1 MAESKGAPVQGQ
13 NSLEHEQ
20 TPAPA
25 HDGAELQSKD
35 GASVAVELPPG
46 ALSELRVVAV
56 GASAGGLAAL
66 ERFFTALPPDP
77 GAAFVVIQHL
87 SPDYPSHMQEL
98 LARHTEMPVQVAQ
111 HNELLL
117 PDRCY
122 LIPPG
127 KMLTQK
133 DGRLVLEARGD
144 APLHQPIDQFFRS
157 IAGFRSRAAAV
168 VLTGT
173 GSDGSRGAT
182 SIGQLGGAVFVQDP
196 SEAEFPG
203 MPNSTLEAVQ
213 ADLIGDP
220 ATLALGVYWWV
231 RQPADAAAQGQGEK
245 LTSYQAIL
253 DHLSKASGIEFTLY
267 KQGTILRRLER
278 RMARRGVL
286 DLVEYHSILLSD
298 KDELPAL
305 LDDLLIGVTS
315 FFRDQRVFEHLRADV
330 IPTLVSKRL
339 LEPEI
344 RIWVA
349 GCATGEE
356 AYGLAML
363 LHEAT
368 SARNY
373 HGRLRVFATDVHREA
388 LDTAATGVYALD
400 ELTSIP
406 ADLFDRYVSKTSSST
421 ARITPELRKIVV
433 FAPHNVLADPAFTRI
448 DLISCRNLLIYF
460 DTKAQEEALST
471 FLNALNADG
480 LLLLGSSEGLGSFH
494 EDFAT
499 VDARMKLFRK
509 IRGMSAIGKRQQ
521 LYVRKDVL
529 PPFPMRRRAARPEA
543 TEFDAR
549 LVAVYDLIAE
559 QCGVSGILLDEQCR
573 LVHVFGEAARLLRIP
588 SGRQS
593 EDAILLLPSTMQET
607 ARTLVK
613 RALLAK
619 QVCRSEFTPPQAT
632 TAPASGAL
640 TATPFITRGAG
651 NFVLLTAQL
660 EAAAPPVMLP
670 SHTIPVDLE
679 ECYKTRVA
687 ELERE
692 ITSIRENLQTT
703 VDELQ
708 TTNEELQSSNEE
720 LQSANEELQSA
731 NEELQSV
738 NEELHTV
745 NSEYDQKNRMLA
757 DLIRDHDNLLHNTEV
772 GIIFIDN
779 EFRIRRFNSAATQL
793 FRLIPRDTGRSLRD
807 ITSEI
812 PDVAA
817 FYDALGMVLTK
828 GEQQEQTVELSDGA
842 SHLIRLTPYRT
853 DTRSP
858 EGVLITATDITRRR
872 QLEDQVRHGQR
883 LEAIGRLAGGIA
895 HDFNNLL
902 CGIQG
907 YAQLLEERTQND
919 EQLKPLRAI
928 QEAATQA
935 ASLTANLLAFGRKGK
950 VESRALDVHGVIRS
964 AVNLAMTNL
973 RPTVQLQLIL
983 NAAKSVVLGDSAQL
997 QAMVLN
1003 LLINAKESMPEGGTI
1018 TVVTDTVE
1026 LDEESAGALRPPISA
1041 GAYLRLTI
1049 ADEGSG
1055 FSADYLDHL
1064 FEPFYTTKG
1073 ARGHGLGLPAVYGT
1087 VSEHS
1092 GGIALRTGERGTA
1105 FIVHL
1110 PLSAGAEALGV
1121 TPGRREPSTR
1131 GTGTVL
1137 VVDDQVAIR
1146 ELLAD
1151 FLSGL
1156 GYMTVMAESG
1166 AQAIAAYLRRGGFDL
1181 VILDVTMPGM
1191 SGVEVF
1197 HRLREMDPHAHV
1209 LLSSGQT
1216 FGQVDEGLFE
1226 QGLCGFVSK
1235 PFELTNLSNLVA
1247 KHIRRP
1253 DTGGEKPTAQAET
1266 PA

>member
-1 MAESKGAPVQGQ
+1 MADPEALPVHSQELSDGAGSGTSSPAQLDSQGSGGACLAES
-13 NSLEHEQ
+13 
-20 TPAPA
+20 
-25 HDGAELQSKD
+25 
-35 GASVAVELPPG
+35 
-46 ALSELRVVAV
+46 LSMNAMSALRVVAV

-66 ERFFTALPPDP
+66 ERFFTALPQEP

-98 LARHTEMPVQVAQ
+98 LARHTDMPVQVAQ
-111 HNELLL
+111 HNELLQ

-127 KMLTQK
+127 KLLTQQ

-157 IAGFRSRAAAV
+157 IAAFRGRAAVV

-173 GSDGSRGAT
+173 GSDGSRGAA
-182 SIGQLGGAVFVQDP
+182 SVAQMGGAVFVQDP
-196 SEAEFPG
+196 REAEFAG
-203 MPNSTLEAVQ
+203 MPNSTLEAVK

-220 ATLALGVYWWV
+220 ATLALGVYWWG
-231 RQPADAAAQGQGEK
+231 RQPLGTDPRGQGEK

-253 DHLSKASGIEFTLY
+253 EHLGQVSGIEFALY

-286 DLVEYHSILLSD
+286 DLAEYHAMLLRD
-298 KDELPAL
+298 QDELPAL

-315 FFRDQRVFEHLRADV
+315 FFRDQRVFEHLRAEV
-330 IPTLVSKRL
+330 IPALVGKRL
-339 LEPEI
+339 LEPEV

-368 SARNY
+368 NARNY
-373 HGRLRVFATDVHREA
+373 RGRLRVFATDVHRSA

-406 ADLFDRYVSKTSSST
+406 ADLFDRYVSKTSST
-421 ARITPELRKIVV
+421 TGRISPELRKIVV

-460 DTKAQEEALST
+460 DTKAQEEAVGT
-471 FLNALNADG
+471 FLHALKPEG

-509 IRGMSAIGKRQQ
+509 IRGLPPLSKRQQ
-521 LYVRKDVL
+521 LYVRKDSL
-529 PPFPMRRRAARPEA
+529 PQVPARRRAVRPEVA
-543 TEFDAR
+543 EFDAR
-549 LVAVYDLIAE
+549 LVAVYDMIAA
-559 QCGVSGILLDEQCR
+559 QCGVSGLLLDEHCR
-573 LVHVFGEAARLLRIP
+573 LVHVFGDAARWLTVP
-588 SGRQS
+588 TGRQS
-593 EDAILLLPSTMQET
+593 EDAIALLPKPVQDT
-607 ARTLVK
+607 ARALVK
-613 RALLAK
+613 RTLLAK
-619 QVCRSEFTPPQAT
+619 QVSRSEVMPHDSTDGSVP
-632 TAPASGAL
+632 SVL
-640 TATPFITRGAG
+640 TATPFLTRGTG
-651 NFVLLTAQL
+651 QFVLLTAHL
-660 EAAAPPVMLP
+660 DETAPLP
-670 SHTIPVDLE
+670 TVPPQAIPVDLE
-679 ECYKTRVA
+679 DCYKSRIHD
-687 ELERE
+687 LERE
-692 ITSIRENLQTT
+692 ITSMRENLQTT

-745 NSEYDQKNRMLA
+745 NSEYDQKNRLLA

-779 EFRIRRFNSAATQL
+779 ELRIRRFNSAATRL

-807 ITSEI
+807 ITSEM
-812 PDVAA
+812 PFVEA
-817 FYDALGMVLTK
+817 FYDAVRHVLAS
-828 GEQQEQTVELSDGA
+828 GEQQEQTVDLPSGA

-907 YAQLLEERTQND
+907 YAQLLEERTQNE

-928 QEAATQA
+928 QDAATQA

-950 VESRALDVHGVIRS
+950 VESRSVDVHAVIGS

-973 RPTVQLQLIL
+973 RPTVRLQTALG
-983 NAAKSVVLGDSAQL
+983 AAASVVLGDSAQL

-1003 LLINAKESMPEGGTI
+1003 LLINAKESMPHGGTM
-1018 TVVTDTVE
+1018 TVSTDNTYV
-1026 LDEESAGALRPPISA
+1026 DEAAAATLRPPVPA
-1041 GAYLRLTI
+1041 GDYLRMTI
-1049 ADEGSG
+1049 ADQGRG

-1073 ARGHGLGLPAVYGT
+1073 NRGHGLGLPAVYGT
-1087 VSEHS
+1087 VSEHG
-1092 GGIALRTGERGTA
+1092 GGIALRTGDGGTA
-1105 FIVHL
+1105 FMVHL
-1110 PLSAGAEALGV
+1110 PLSAEAGTV
-1121 TPGRREPSTR
+1121 AATESRRERSIP

-1137 VVDDQVAIR
+1137 VVDDQPAIR
-1146 ELLAD
+1146 ELVAD
-1151 FLSGL
+1151 FLEGL
-1156 GYMTVMAESG
+1156 GYSVVMAEHG
-1166 AQAIAAYLRRGGFDL
+1166 AQAIAAYQQRGSFDL
-1181 VILDVTMPGM
+1181 VLLDVTMPGM
-1191 SGVEVF
+1191 SGVQVF
-1197 HRLREMDPHAHV
+1197 HLLRELDPDARV

-1226 QGLCGFVSK
+1226 QGLCAFVQK
-1235 PFELTNLSNLVA
+1235 PFDLSNLSNLVA
-1247 KHIRRP
+1247 THIRRSESAGKR
-1253 DTGGEKPTAQAET
+1253 TSGTSEQ